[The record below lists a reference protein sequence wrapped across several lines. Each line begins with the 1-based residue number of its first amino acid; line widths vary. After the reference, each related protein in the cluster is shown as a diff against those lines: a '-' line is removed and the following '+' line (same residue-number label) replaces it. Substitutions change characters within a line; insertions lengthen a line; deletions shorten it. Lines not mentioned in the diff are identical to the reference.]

1 MYRVA
6 YFPYPRPSDLPVYRD
21 EKLLYPGLLA
31 LQEPVSQT
39 VFLYRLETLYEGD
52 FPTDYTI
59 YNYAGGPLES
69 EMRINISALGPAE
82 ERGDGE
88 PMYQFEAYSRFE
100 DRAGKLISQGLLTR
114 TGEIRWDEQDP
125 GHWLHPHVKTLIEYL
140 AQAPAKAPE
149 TIEEGQVITWDLPQL
164 LSDELTINEHN
175 FERHLPHW
183 FAVEHSEDCTWYT
196 EQVVQ
201 HTDDEEPL
209 PPLNRLVQVFHPD
222 TVSDRPAHPGEL
234 APSSG
239 YTAKV
244 KGAGADV
251 LKWGRN
257 LTPTVWAREADA
269 GLLPGFSGENLPGAI
284 RDLVE
289 QGEIIYPDDRID
301 QARG

>member
-6 YFPYPRPSDLPVYRD
+6 YFPYPRPSDLPTYRD
-21 EKLLYPGLLA
+21 EKSLYPGLLA

-59 YNYAGGPLES
+59 YNYAGGPFES

-88 PMYQFEAYSRFE
+88 PMYQFEAHSRFE

-125 GHWLHPHVKTLIEYL
+125 GHWLHPQVKALIEYL

-149 TIEEGQVITWDLPQL
+149 TIDGGQVITWDLPQL
-164 LSDELTINEHN
+164 LSEELTITEHN

-183 FAVEHSEDCTWYT
+183 FAAQDTNEYGWFAYAPATGETYPPEKPPYSLVHIMRPR
-196 EQVVQ
+196 QVV
-201 HTDDEEPL
+201 
-209 PPLNRLVQVFHPD
+209 
-222 TVSDRPAHPGEL
+222 DRYEADGMPHLLGYVAHVEG
-234 APSSG
+234 G
-239 YTAKV
+239 V
-244 KGAGADV
+244 HGV
-251 LKWGRN
+251 LKWGKN
-257 LTPTVWAREADA
+257 LEPTLWERQDEVGLAPGLTGTRLPASCRVLIEA
-269 GLLPGFSGENLPGAI
+269 GQL
-284 RDLVE
+284 R
-289 QGEIIYPDDRID
+289 YPDSRID
-301 QARG
+301 